1 MSDAAPRRRSRLPLG
16 TRLAIFM
23 RLLAVQGSW
32 NYELLLGTGIGF
44 CAEPGLRRLPG
55 GRRGA
60 QYREALARQA
70 RYFNAHPY
78 FAGLAV
84 GALLRAELDGVPAAQ
99 IERFRTALCGPLG
112 SVGDRL
118 VWAGWLPFCSLLA
131 LAAVGLGAPAWLVL
145 ALFLGI
151 YNAGH
156 VAVRAWGISK
166 GWRSGLKV
174 ASALGAPVF
183 RQGPTWIARA
193 GALLA
198 GVALPLVIDREI
210 GAGRVAFLSAA
221 VVVLLVATLLVRLH
235 GRVEGW
241 RVALGALA
249 LVTLYSVTR

>member
-1 MSDAAPRRRSRLPLG
+1 MSDAEPRRRSRLPLG
-16 TRLAIFM
+16 ARLAIFF

-55 GRRGA
+55 GRHGER
-60 QYREALARQA
+60 YREALARQA

-84 GALLRAELDGVPAAQ
+84 GALVRAELDDVPPAQ

-131 LAAVGLGAPAWLVL
+131 LVAVGLGAPAWLVL
-145 ALFLGI
+145 VLFLGV

-156 VAVRAWGISK
+156 LTVRAWGISK
-166 GWRSGLKV
+166 GWRCGLKV
-174 ASALGAPVF
+174 ATALGGPVF
-183 RQGPTWIARA
+183 RQGPTWIARG

-198 GVALPLVIDREI
+198 GIALPIVVQREAD
-210 GAGRVAFLSAA
+210 GGRAAFLGAA
-221 VVVLLVATLLVRLH
+221 AAVLLVATLLVRLH

-241 RVALGALA
+241 RVALAALA
-249 LVTLYSVTR
+249 LVTLFSVTR